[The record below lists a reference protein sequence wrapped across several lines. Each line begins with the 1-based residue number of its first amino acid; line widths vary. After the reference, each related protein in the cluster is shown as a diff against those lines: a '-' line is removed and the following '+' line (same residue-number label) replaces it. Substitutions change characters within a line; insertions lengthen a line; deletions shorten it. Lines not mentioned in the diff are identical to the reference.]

1 MAKKKKVTH
10 DFKSR
15 TRDGQLQMICRNS
28 IADESYF
35 AWEHLKTAK
44 RCKSWTNV
52 TERTSAVLCPTCV
65 RKTVPHPE
73 TKSGYI
79 SKGRPRGW
87 QFMKEFVDKDGNVF
101 FKGEEQLKLKG
112 TKLATK
118 IDPVEPKKKLSK
130 SEKLDLSQAIL
141 QQMNMVRGTLKKARF
156 KKDINAGHSQLKRL
170 ERQLKKIR

>member
-10 DFKSR
+10 VFKSR

-28 IADESYF
+28 IVDELYF
-35 AWEHLKTAK
+35 AWEHLKATK
-44 RCKSWTNV
+44 RCKSWTDV
-52 TERTSAVLCPTCV
+52 TKKTSAVLCPTCV
-65 RKTVPHPE
+65 RKTVPYPE

-87 QFMKEFVDKDGNVF
+87 QFMHEFVDKDGNVF
-101 FKGEEQLKLKG
+101 FKGVEQPKLKG

-118 IDPVEPKKKLSK
+118 IEPTEPKKKLSK
-130 SEKLDLSQAIL
+130 SEKLNLSQSIL